1 MKVIV
6 KKDTCI
12 GCGACTNIAED
23 VFSFDDDGLAKAD
36 NNKITEE
43 NKDDVEMAIDSCPVE
58 AIEKTEQ

>member
-1 MKVIV
+1 MKITV

-12 GCGACTNIAED
+12 GCEACTNIAED